1 MISKSKKS
9 INLHVHLNFPTKII
23 PGLRTKFTSCMSY
36 LCPKAPISEVD
47 ISEFLM
53 NIINYCSK
61 HHCVG
66 HIHTEKTGGFFI
78 IYKEG
83 LLVT

>member
-9 INLHVHLNFPTKII
+9 INLHVYLNFPTKMI

-53 NIINYCSK
+53 IINYCSK
-61 HHCVG
+61 QHCVG
-66 HIHTEKTGGFFI
+66 HIHTEKTGVFLN
-78 IYKEG
+78 Y
-83 LLVT
+83 L